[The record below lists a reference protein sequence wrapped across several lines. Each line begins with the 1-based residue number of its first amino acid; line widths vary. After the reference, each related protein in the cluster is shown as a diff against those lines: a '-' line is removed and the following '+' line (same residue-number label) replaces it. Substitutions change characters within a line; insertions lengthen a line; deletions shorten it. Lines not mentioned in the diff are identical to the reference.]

1 MYTYILQNDITGC
14 TAYNT
19 HLFLRLT
26 TGYTLLLH
34 VYDECGNTLGA
45 HAHVGLCVY
54 NRPVSQRR
62 HGDKGL
68 TAIQHIVVTVFYC
81 GGLHAA
87 CVGTCARLSQREAD
101 LLFASYYRT

>member
-1 MYTYILQNDITGC
+1 MYTYIFQNDITGC
-14 TAYNT
+14 TAYDT

-34 VYDECGNTLGA
+34 VYDECGNTLGS

-68 TAIQHIVVTVFYC
+68 TAIQDIVVTVFYC

-101 LLFASYYRT
+101 LLFAGYNRT